1 MEVIMKLNE
10 QVKSLK
16 VENEALKDGLHLLQV
31 YLQSSKF
38 DMDTTVQ
45 AKDVLHRLS
54 EIVSVALEAKENH
67 AD

>member
-1 MEVIMKLNE
+1 MEVTMKLHE

>member
-1 MEVIMKLNE
+1 MKLHE